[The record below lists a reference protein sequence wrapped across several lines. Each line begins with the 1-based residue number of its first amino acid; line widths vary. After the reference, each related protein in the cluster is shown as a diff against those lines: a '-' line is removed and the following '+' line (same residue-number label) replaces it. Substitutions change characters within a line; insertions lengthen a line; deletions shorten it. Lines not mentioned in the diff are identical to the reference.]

1 MSFPSFQILPALL
14 SICLILMVKVVQC
27 GRCFFLSPHL
37 QTSLNYHFWTLWNL
51 SVDRQLFSFIL
62 VKRRLSSY
70 FCQVKSPISFLKQK
84 TVSGAPASICLD
96 CVNVGKALEDAKAAQ
111 EETIKRFHF
120 SFSICNFCFF
130 NSDNF
135 CLILVA
141 LLREERLGQV
151 VGVAPGDLVAAV
163 EQLVDKAAQLRTEVL
178 IQPLWWS
185 SYSSSSSSS
194 LSQIEWTS

>member
-1 MSFPSFQILPALL
+1 MWIDNYSVSYKGKGVCRHIFAKS
-14 SICLILMVKVVQC
+14 S
-27 GRCFFLSPHL
+27 L
-37 QTSLNYHFWTLWNL
+37 QS
-51 SVDRQLFSFIL
+51 LFS
-62 VKRRLSSY
+62 KR
-70 FCQVKSPISFLKQK
+70 K
-84 TVSGAPASICLD
+84 TVSGAPASFCLD

-120 SFSICNFCFF
+120 LFIICNFCFF

-163 EQLVDKAAQLRTEVL
+163 EQLVDKAAQLRTEA
-178 IQPLWWS
+178 IIKP
-185 SYSSSSSSS
+185 
-194 LSQIEWTS
+194 

>member
-14 SICLILMVKVVQC
+14 SIWLNLMVWVVQC
-27 GRCFFLSPHL
+27 GWCFFLSPHL

-51 SVDRQLFSFIL
+51 SMDQQLFSFIL

-70 FCQVKSPISFLKQK
+70 FCQVNSPISFLKQK
-84 TVSGAPASICLD
+84 TVSGAPASFCLD

-120 SFSICNFCFF
+120 LFIISNFCFF

-163 EQLVDKAAQLRTEVL
+163 EQLVDKAAQLRTEVF
-178 IQPLWWS
+178 IQPSWWS

-194 LSQIEWTS
+194 LFQIEWTS

>member
-1 MSFPSFQILPALL
+1 MLKIPKVDVFPQL
-14 SICLILMVKVVQC
+14 SN
-27 GRCFFLSPHL
+27 SSSS
-37 QTSLNYHFWTLWNL
+37 SLNLLDLNGQSCPMWAVFLLITSPSNFSQLSFLDTLK
-51 SVDRQLFSFIL
+51 SECGSTTIQFHISEKAFSTIVLPSQVSIL
-62 VKRRLSSY
+62 A
-70 FCQVKSPISFLKQK
+70 FLKQK
-84 TVSGAPASICLD
+84 TVSGAPASFCLD

-135 CLILVA
+135 CLILAA

-163 EQLVDKAAQLRTEVL
+163 EQLVDKAAQLRTEA
-178 IQPLWWS
+178 IIKPS
-185 SYSSSSSSS
+185 
-194 LSQIEWTS
+194 